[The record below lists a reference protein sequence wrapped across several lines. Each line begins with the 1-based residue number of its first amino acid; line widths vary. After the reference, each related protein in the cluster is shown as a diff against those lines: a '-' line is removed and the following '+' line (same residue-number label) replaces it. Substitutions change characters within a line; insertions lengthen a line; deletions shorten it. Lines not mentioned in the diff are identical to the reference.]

1 MSTYHVATAAL
12 CRHDAYT
19 DGCPVCIYLNMQD
32 SWQEAYRETRKSMTL
47 TSVASQALSDETTQ
61 AIAAG
66 IDVLTDDNGETPA
79 GRRFRIEEE
88 RSDAW
93 EARMAAIGDALPG
106 LKTRYEDIREGLKP
120 EEVEQA
126 YADATAE
133 ALEEFRTINPGGFM
147 TFEPEDPN
155 FEGNGDVL
163 DLSKIPATQDCL
175 ILEGPGLWLYLHA
188 GRNRVSPRLP
198 KDAVGAQEGPAIM
211 SHGRAH
217 ENFRPYIG
225 ASEDEA
231 TDSSPADEDL
241 ATALCSDLEKSSL
254 SETTRPRT
262 ERELRDRN
270 STAITIRLDASK
282 DVWEEILGAAKYAFF
297 LRVLCPQYVALVFAK
312 HSGSSLYRYEGW
324 PPVQESDPTFE
335 GFVNWIIDCR
345 AAQAKLV
352 FRSKTVVAWTTN
364 AKARTDQLMHIFT
377 KKLNVI
383 MGYTDAS
390 LALGNPLDY
399 YHGAKSLL
407 FYDGTKLG
415 LNMKPTKR

>member
-1 MSTYHVATAAL
+1 
-12 CRHDAYT
+12 
-19 DGCPVCIYLNMQD
+19 MQD
-32 SWQEAYRETRKSMTL
+32 SWQEAYRETGKSMTL

-66 IDVLTDDNGETPA
+66 VDVLTDDNGETPA
-79 GRRFRIEEE
+79 GRRLRIEEE

-93 EARMAAIGDALPG
+93 EARMIAIGDALPG
-106 LKTRYEDIREGLKP
+106 LKSRYEDICEGNSPKCGEGSFADTWSAGLKP

-188 GRNRVSPRLP
+188 GRNRLSPRLP

-217 ENFRPYIG
+217 ESFRPYIG
-225 ASEDEA
+225 ASEDDA
-231 TDSSPADEDL
+231 TDLPPADEDL
-241 ATALCSDLEKSSL
+241 ATALCSDLEKSSI
-254 SETTRPRT
+254 SETIRPRT

-282 DVWEEILGAAKYAFF
+282 DVWEEILGGAKYAFF

-312 HSGSSLYRYEGW
+312 QSGSSLYRYEGW

-390 LALGNPLDY
+390 LALGSPLDY
-399 YHGAKSLL
+399 YNGAKSLL
-407 FYDGTKLG
+407 FYDGKKLG
-415 LNMKPTKR
+415 LNMTPSKK